1 VTLPPETT
9 TTTVP
14 ATTTTQVAT
23 TTTEAPVETTTT
35 VEPNLE
41 PNLERLEDEVEIPA
55 EEAVA
60 LATSP
65 QVLSVVSPQQAV
77 TIFESIDVSAISDTE
92 KDAIVE
98 SVQSAP
104 LEVRQ
109 AFEETIDIFSDDF
122 GDYVPIGS
130 AVPVDTRRTLIAV
143 AAGATAIAVSSRRP

>member
-14 ATTTTQVAT
+14 PTTTTQVAT

-35 VEPNLE
+35 VGRNLE
-41 PNLERLEDEVEIPA
+41 PNLERLQDKAEIPT

-65 QVLSVVSPQQAV
+65 QVLSVVTPQQAV

-92 KDAIVE
+92 KYAIVE
-98 SVQSAP
+98 AVQSAP

-130 AVPVDTRRTLIAV
+130 VVPVDTRRTLIAV
-143 AAGATAIAVSSRRP
+143 AVGAAMAAVSSRRP